1 MSSTVLIVED
11 DPATIELVRLYLERD
26 GHKVIAATDGLEGLR
41 LAREEDPDLVVL
53 DLMLPSLDGMGVC
66 RILRDESNVPIIMLT
81 ARAGEEDRL
90 AGLDQGADDY
100 ITKPFS
106 PRELAARVRAVL
118 RRVARDAMEEGPAE
132 LAWGAIRVDLR
143 HRTVYVEN
151 AQVELTPTEFRMLT
165 LLMREP
171 GRTFSRDQ
179 IIDRVFGYDFD
190 GFDRTV
196 DVHVS
201 NLRRKLGKTRTD
213 LAILRLST
221 VWDTG
226 STMPSWFYSI
236 RFRLI
241 TGFVLVL
248 TLALVSVSLYV
259 GVAAQE
265 ETERFQGDFDR
276 IQADR
281 LERLVSQFYSSRRN
295 LSGLQTVIEQA
306 GSLYGWRI
314 QFRDMEGQ
322 LVADS
327 HERFAPPP
335 TVVGA

>member
-118 RRVARDAMEEGPAE
+118 RRVARVALEEGPAE
-132 LAWGAIRVDLR
+132 LARGDIRVDLR
-143 HRTVYVEN
+143 HRMVYVEN

-171 GRTFSRDQ
+171 SRTFSRDQ

-201 NLRRKLGKTRTD
+201 NLRRKLGEDPDRPRYIKT
-213 LAILRLST
+213 I
-221 VWDTG
+221 
-226 STMPSWFYSI
+226 YSAGY
-236 RFRLI
+236 RFDD
-241 TGFVLVL
+241 
-248 TLALVSVSLYV
+248 A
-259 GVAAQE
+259 
-265 ETERFQGDFDR
+265 
-276 IQADR
+276 
-281 LERLVSQFYSSRRN
+281 
-295 LSGLQTVIEQA
+295 
-306 GSLYGWRI
+306 
-314 QFRDMEGQ
+314 
-322 LVADS
+322 
-327 HERFAPPP
+327 
-335 TVVGA
+335 